1 MKMTLFSFNFI
12 MTLTAILEFLISYPD
27 YFYFVSFVKK
37 DSLKINKLADD
48 IPVKKNGFKQNDTD

>member
-37 DSLKINKLADD
+37 DSLKHKQTSRRHTGE
-48 IPVKKNGFKQNDTD
+48 KNGFKQNDTD